1 MAHQLFSETDDWE
14 LENDDQDIRGYSVV
28 DEQGQTLGTV
38 RDMYVDTD
46 TETIDRLVLDN
57 GQEIDVASASVE
69 DGVIRVG
76 GLGGTTAGYDT
87 TTTDYGTT
95 DTAEVT
101 TATAA
106 TATTGYATNASNTTE
121 GPWRIRRHAEEL
133 RAQTQQQQ
141 VGEVRIDKDVVEEQ
155 QTIDVPV
162 TREQVEVRRYAVDRP
177 ASEAQIVDT
186 GDTIRVPVIGER
198 VEVSKEAH
206 VVEEVE
212 VAKTAR
218 TETQQVSDTVRRE
231 EINVDQQGDVNVS
244 DDVRR

>member
-28 DEQGQTLGTV
+28 DEQGLTLGTV

-57 GQEIDVASASVE
+57 GQEIDVANASVE
-69 DGVIRVG
+69 DGMIRVG
-76 GLGGTTAGYDT
+76 GMGGIGYDT
-87 TTTDYGTT
+87 TTTDYATTT
-95 DTAEVT
+95 DTAGTSRHVT
-101 TATAA
+101 EAT
-106 TATTGYATNASNTTE
+106 GS
-121 GPWRIRRHAEEL
+121 GPWRLRRLAERLNAHTE
-133 RAQTQQQQ
+133 AEQ

-162 TREQVEVRRYAVDRP
+162 TQEQVEIRRVAVDRP
-177 ASEAQIVDT
+177 ATDAQIVDT

-206 VVEEVE
+206 VVEELE
-212 VAKTAR
+212 IAKTAQ
-218 TETQQVSDTVRRE
+218 TETQRVSDTVRRE
-231 EINVDQQGDVNVS
+231 EINIDEQGDVNVNN
-244 DDVRR
+244 DVRR

>member
-57 GQEIDVASASVE
+57 GSEVDVASASVE

-76 GLGGTTAGYDT
+76 GLGGTTGYDT
-87 TTTDYGTT
+87 TTTDYATSTDTVATGTT
-95 DTAEVT
+95 ARSGNDAF
-101 TATAA
+101 
-106 TATTGYATNASNTTE
+106 
-121 GPWRIRRHAEEL
+121 RIRRHAEEL
-133 RAQTQQQQ
+133 RAEKQQAQ
-141 VGEVRIDKDVVEEQ
+141 VGEVRIDKDIVEEQ

-162 TREQVEVRRYAVDRP
+162 TREQVEVRRVAVDRP
-177 ASEAQIVDT
+177 ATDAEIVDT
-186 GDTIRVPVIGER
+186 GDTIRVPIVGER
-198 VEVSKEAH
+198 VEVSKDTR

-212 VAKTAR
+212 VAKTAQ
-218 TETQQVSDTVRRE
+218 TETQRVSDTVRRE
-231 EINVDQQGDVNVS
+231 EINIDQEGDVNVG
-244 DDVRR
+244 DDRRR

>member
-57 GQEIDVASASVE
+57 GQEIDVANASVE
-69 DGVIRVG
+69 DGMIRVG
-76 GLGGTTAGYDT
+76 GMGGTGYDT
-87 TTTDYGTT
+87 TTDYATTT
-95 DTAEVT
+95 DTASVDT
-101 TATAA
+101 STVATG
-106 TATTGYATNASNTTE
+106 TTGTT
-121 GPWRIRRHAEEL
+121 GRTGNDAFRIRRHAEEL
-133 RAQTQQQQ
+133 RAQKQQEQ

-162 TREQVEVRRYAVDRP
+162 TQEQVEIRRVAVDRP
-177 ASEAQIVDT
+177 ATDAQIVDT

-206 VVEEVE
+206 VVEELE
-212 VAKTAR
+212 IAKTAQ
-218 TETQQVSDTVRRE
+218 TETQRVSDTVRRE
-231 EINVDQQGDVNVS
+231 EINVDQQGDVNVNN
-244 DDVRR
+244 DVRR

>member
-106 TATTGYATNASNTTE
+106 AFRAVPASGSPSGIFTNARLSFSPSDGTATSNASPTNC
-121 GPWRIRRHAEEL
+121 GKPLA
-133 RAQTQQQQ
+133 
-141 VGEVRIDKDVVEEQ
+141 
-155 QTIDVPV
+155 
-162 TREQVEVRRYAVDRP
+162 
-177 ASEAQIVDT
+177 
-186 GDTIRVPVIGER
+186 
-198 VEVSKEAH
+198 
-206 VVEEVE
+206 
-212 VAKTAR
+212 
-218 TETQQVSDTVRRE
+218 
-231 EINVDQQGDVNVS
+231 
-244 DDVRR
+244 